1 MKLYNTIIALGTILI
16 VGGCTGMDEY
26 LKISG
31 DKEIV
36 YPGKIADVVAHS
48 GNGRVVIEGYCYSD
62 PKITSCRI
70 YWNLGAEYVELPV
83 DMSSAP
89 FHVEKEIPLEENT
102 YNFDIYTYDAQGN
115 RSIPV
120 NVSSE
125 SYGDDYI
132 ASLRNRLIK
141 SFSYSGTTGT
151 IEWYNMDTTLGP
163 FESEVSYRTTAGVT
177 ATVTVSISETSTTLE
192 NYDGSPVRYIT
203 RFRPDETC
211 VDVFVSEPVTVAH
224 D

>member
-1 MKLYNTIIALGTILI
+1 MNIFKTIVASGTVFLALG
-16 VGGCTGMDEY
+16 CTKMDEY

-36 YPGKIADVVAHS
+36 YPGKITDVVAHS
-48 GNGRVVIEGYCYSD
+48 GNGRVLIEGWCNSD

-70 YWNLGAEYVELPV
+70 YWNLGAEYVEVPV
-83 DMSSAP
+83 DMSAP
-89 FHVEKEIPLEENT
+89 PFQVQKEIALPENE

-120 NVSSE
+120 NVSCE
-125 SYGDDYI
+125 SYGETYI
-132 ASLRNRLIK
+132 ASLRNRVVN

-151 IEWYNMDTTLGP
+151 VTWYPMDTTLGA
-163 FESEVSYRTTAGVT
+163 FETEVTYKTTSGENMTVVT
-177 ATVTVSISETSTTLE
+177 PVAETTTVLE
-192 NYDGSPVRYIT
+192 NYDGGAVTYRT
-203 RFRPDETC
+203 AFRPDAAC
-211 VDVFVSEPVTVAH
+211 LDVFYAEPTTLEH